1 MRFLHSADW
10 HLGRVYHGVSLLED
24 QAHALQQFVRIAAD
38 TRPDAIL
45 LAGDIYDRSVP
56 PAEAVRLLDLVL
68 SELILELKIPVVM
81 IAGNHD
87 GPDRLAFGSGLL
99 QRAGLTVRGPVEMDA
114 MPLVLRDAHGEVEI
128 HALPYAE
135 PALVRSASGD
145 DTIADHHAALAAQ
158 TAAVRAAQVP
168 GRRTVVVAHAF
179 VQGGAESESERPLSV
194 GGTGAVGVGVFD
206 GFDYVALGHLHRPQA
221 IGTKRGGEGA
231 AGVGGPDAA
240 WAHRSAD
247 AADAANVANAA
258 NAANVAN
265 AANATNAANVANAAN
280 AANATNATNAT
291 NAAAPWRS
299 ARIQYSGSLLKYSFA
314 EADHGKSVN
323 LVELDAEGNCTV
335 ERIPLVPRRDLR
347 ILEGELAAL
356 VAAAATDPAR
366 DDYVLARLTDHGA
379 LLDAMGKLR
388 SAYPNALAI
397 ERPTLTGDG
406 PGRATADHRRT
417 RIQDLFASFHLETTG
432 VALEPA
438 AQAALDR
445 VVDRLE
451 QEARAE

>member
-24 QAHALQQFVRIAAD
+24 QAHVLQQFVRIAAD

-99 QRAGLTVRGPVEMDA
+99 QRAGLVVRGPVEMDA

-221 IGTKRGGEGA
+221 IGTKRGGESA
-231 AGVGGPDAA
+231 AGAGRGDAVEVC
-240 WAHRSAD
+240 RSAD
-247 AADAANVANAA
+247 AVDVADA
-258 NAANVAN
+258 
-265 AANATNAANVANAAN
+265 T
-280 AANATNATNAT
+280 NATNATNAA

-388 SAYPNALAI
+388 AAYPNALAI

-417 RIQDLFASFHLETTG
+417 RIQDLFASFHEETTG

>member
-99 QRAGLTVRGPVEMDA
+99 QRAGLTVRGPVEMEA
-114 MPLVLRDAHGEVEI
+114 SPLVLRDAHGEVEI

-135 PALVRSASGD
+135 PALVRSACGND
-145 DTIADHHAALAAQ
+145 AIADHHAALAAQ

-168 GRRTVVVAHAF
+168 GRRSVVVAHAF
-179 VQGGAESESERPLSV
+179 VQGGAGSESERPLSV

-231 AGVGGPDAA
+231 AGASGGSAA
-240 WAHRSAD
+240 EAHRSAD
-247 AADAANVANAA
+247 AVDVVDVANV
-258 NAANVAN
+258 
-265 AANATNAANVANAAN
+265 
-280 AANATNATNAT
+280 
-291 NAAAPWRS
+291 AAPWRS

-314 EADHGKSVN
+314 EADHAKSVN

-335 ERIPLVPRRDLR
+335 ERIALVPRRDLR

-397 ERPTLTGDG
+397 ERPTLVGDG

>member
-24 QAHALQQFVRIAAD
+24 QAHVLQQFVRVAAD
-38 TRPDAIL
+38 TRPDAVL

-99 QRAGLTVRGPVEMDA
+99 QRAGLTVRGPVELDA
-114 MPLVLRDAHGEVEI
+114 APLVLRDAHGEVAV

-135 PALVRSASGD
+135 PALVRSACGD

-158 TAAVRAAQVP
+158 TAAVRAAHVP
-168 GRRTVVVAHAF
+168 GRRSVVVAHAF
-179 VQGGAESESERPLSV
+179 VQGGTESESERPLSV
-194 GGTGAVGVGVFD
+194 GGTGAVGAGVFD

-221 IGTKRGGEGA
+221 MAGG
-231 AGVGGPDAA
+231 
-240 WAHRSAD
+240 
-247 AADAANVANAA
+247 
-258 NAANVAN
+258 
-265 AANATNAANVANAAN
+265 
-280 AANATNATNAT
+280 
-291 NAAAPWRS
+291 
-299 ARIQYSGSLLKYSFA
+299 RIQYSGSLLKYSFA
-314 EADHGKSVN
+314 EADHAKSVN
-323 LVELDAEGNCTV
+323 LVEMDAEGNCTV
-335 ERIPLVPRRDLR
+335 ERIALVPRRDLR

-356 VAAAATDPAR
+356 VAAAPADPAR

-397 ERPTLTGDG
+397 ERPTLVGDG

-417 RIQDLFASFHLETTG
+417 RIQDLFASFHEETTG

>member
-24 QAHALQQFVRIAAD
+24 QAHVLQQFVRIAAD

-56 PAEAVRLLDLVL
+56 PAEAVRLLDRVL

-99 QRAGLTVRGPVEMDA
+99 QRAGLTVRGPVEMEA
-114 MPLVLRDAHGEVEI
+114 SPLVLRDAHGEVEI

-135 PALVRSASGD
+135 PALVRSACGN

-158 TAAVRAAQVP
+158 TAAVRAAHVS
-168 GRRTVVVAHAF
+168 GRRSVVVAHAF

-231 AGVGGPDAA
+231 AGASGGSAA
-240 WAHRSAD
+240 EAHRSVD
-247 AADAANVANAA
+247 AVDAPDVVDVANVANV
-258 NAANVAN
+258 ANV
-265 AANATNAANVANAAN
+265 
-280 AANATNATNAT
+280 
-291 NAAAPWRS
+291 AAPWRS

-314 EADHGKSVN
+314 EADHAKSVN
-323 LVELDAEGNCTV
+323 LVELDAAGNCSV

-388 SAYPNALAI
+388 GAWPNALAI
-397 ERPTLTGDG
+397 ERPTLIGDG

-417 RIQDLFASFHLETTG
+417 RIQDLFASFHQEATG
-432 VALEPA
+432 LAMEPA

>member
-24 QAHALQQFVRIAAD
+24 QAQVLRQFVRIAAD

-45 LAGDIYDRSVP
+45 LAGDIYDRSVS

-68 SELILELKIPVVM
+68 SALILELRIPVVM

-87 GPDRLAFGSGLL
+87 GPDRLAFGAGLL

-114 MPLVLRDAHGEVEI
+114 APLVLRDAHGEVAV

-135 PALVRSASGD
+135 PALVRSACGD
-145 DTIADHHAALAAQ
+145 DAIADHHAALAAQ

-194 GGTGAVGVGVFD
+194 GGTGAVGAGVFD

-221 IGTKRGGEGA
+221 IEGG
-231 AGVGGPDAA
+231 
-240 WAHRSAD
+240 
-247 AADAANVANAA
+247 
-258 NAANVAN
+258 
-265 AANATNAANVANAAN
+265 
-280 AANATNATNAT
+280 
-291 NAAAPWRS
+291 
-299 ARIQYSGSLLKYSFA
+299 RIHYSGSLLKYSFA
-314 EADHGKSVN
+314 EADHAKSVS
-323 LVELDAEGNCTV
+323 LVDMDAAGECTV
-335 ERIPLVPRRDLR
+335 ERIALVPRRDLR

-366 DDYVLARLTDHGA
+366 NDYVLARLTDHGA

-388 SAYPNALAI
+388 GAWPNALAI
-397 ERPTLTGDG
+397 ERPTLIGEG
-406 PGRATADHRRT
+406 PGRAADDHRRT
-417 RIQDLFASFHLETTG
+417 RIQDLFASFHLEATG
-432 VALEPA
+432 VGLEPT

>member
-99 QRAGLTVRGPVEMDA
+99 QRARLTVRGPVEMDA
-114 MPLVLRDAHGEVEI
+114 APLVLRDAHGEVEI

-194 GGTGAVGVGVFD
+194 GGTGAVGAGVFD

-221 IGTKRGGEGA
+221 
-231 AGVGGPDAA
+231 VGG
-240 WAHRSAD
+240 
-247 AADAANVANAA
+247 
-258 NAANVAN
+258 
-265 AANATNAANVANAAN
+265 
-280 AANATNATNAT
+280 
-291 NAAAPWRS
+291 

-314 EADHGKSVN
+314 EADHAKSVN
-323 LVELDAEGNCTV
+323 LVDLDAEGNCTV

-356 VAAAATDPAR
+356 VAAAAADPAR

-397 ERPTLTGDG
+397 ERPTLTGEG

-417 RIQDLFASFHLETTG
+417 RIQDLFASFHLEATG

-438 AQAALDR
+438 AHAALDR

>member
-24 QAHALQQFVRIAAD
+24 QAHALQQFVRVAAD

-114 MPLVLRDAHGEVEI
+114 APLVLRDAHGEVAVY
-128 HALPYAE
+128 ALPYAE

-158 TAAVRAAQVP
+158 TASVRAAHVP
-168 GRRTVVVAHAF
+168 GRRAVVVAHAF

-194 GGTGAVGVGVFD
+194 GGTGAVGAGVFD

-231 AGVGGPDAA
+231 AGASGVDAVEVC
-240 WAHRSAD
+240 RSAD
-247 AADAANVANAA
+247 AVVAA
-258 NAANVAN
+258 NAA
-265 AANATNAANVANAAN
+265 
-280 AANATNATNAT
+280 

-314 EADHGKSVN
+314 EADHAKSVN
-323 LVELDAEGNCTV
+323 LVEMDAEGRCTV
-335 ERIPLVPRRDLR
+335 ERIALVPRRDLR

-388 SAYPNALAI
+388 AAYPNALAI
-397 ERPTLTGDG
+397 ERPTLIGDG
-406 PGRATADHRRT
+406 PGRATDDHRRT
-417 RIQDLFASFHLETTG
+417 RIQDLFASFHEEATG

-445 VVDRLE
+445 VVERLE

>member
-24 QAHALQQFVRIAAD
+24 QAHVLQQFVRIAAD

-99 QRAGLTVRGPVEMDA
+99 QRAGLVVRGPVEMDA
-114 MPLVLRDAHGEVEI
+114 TPLVLRDAHGEVEI

-221 IGTKRGGEGA
+221 IGTKRGGESA
-231 AGVGGPDAA
+231 AGAGRGDAVEVC
-240 WAHRSAD
+240 RSAD
-247 AADAANVANAA
+247 AVDVADAANAA
-258 NAANVAN
+258 
-265 AANATNAANVANAAN
+265 
-280 AANATNATNAT
+280 NAT

-388 SAYPNALAI
+388 AAYPNALAI

-417 RIQDLFASFHLETTG
+417 RIQDLFASFHEETTG

-451 QEARAE
+451 KEARAE

>member
-24 QAHALQQFVRIAAD
+24 QAHVLQQFVRIAAD

-56 PAEAVRLLDLVL
+56 PAEAVRLLGLVL
-68 SELILELKIPVVM
+68 EQLVLELKIPVVM

-99 QRAGLTVRGPVEMDA
+99 QRAGLVVRGPVEMDA
-114 MPLVLRDAHGEVEI
+114 APLVLRDAHGEVEI

-145 DTIADHHAALAAQ
+145 ESITDHHAALAAQ
-158 TAAVRAAQVP
+158 TAAVRAARAP
-168 GRRTVVVAHAF
+168 GRRAVVVAHAF

-194 GGTGAVGVGVFD
+194 GGAGAVGAEVFA

-221 IGTKRGGEGA
+221 LGGEGA
-231 AGVGGPDAA
+231 E
-240 WAHRSAD
+240 
-247 AADAANVANAA
+247 
-258 NAANVAN
+258 
-265 AANATNAANVANAAN
+265 
-280 AANATNATNAT
+280 
-291 NAAAPWRS
+291 PWRN
-299 ARIQYSGSLLKYSFA
+299 ARIQYAGSLLKYSFA
-314 EADHGKSVN
+314 EADHAKSAN
-323 LVELDAEGNCTV
+323 LVEMDAEGNCTV
-335 ERIPLVPRRDLR
+335 ERIALVPRRDLR

-366 DDYVLARLTDHGA
+366 DDYLLARLTDQGA

-397 ERPTLTGDG
+397 ERPALIGDG
-406 PGRATADHRRT
+406 PGRAAADHRRT
-417 RIQDLFASFHLETTG
+417 RIQDLFASFHQETTG

-451 QEARAE
+451 QEARAA

>member
-24 QAHALQQFVRIAAD
+24 QAHVLQQFVRIAAD

-68 SELILELKIPVVM
+68 SELILDLKIPVVM

-87 GPDRLAFGSGLL
+87 GPDRLAFGAGLL
-99 QRAGLTVRGPVEMDA
+99 QRAGLVVRGPVDMDA
-114 MPLVLRDAHGEVEI
+114 APLVLRDAHGEVEI

-145 DTIADHHAALAAQ
+145 DSIADHQAALAAQ
-158 TAAVRAAQVP
+158 TAALRAARVP

-194 GGTGAVGVGVFD
+194 GGTGAVGAQVFD

-221 IGTKRGGEGA
+221 IGTKRVGA
-231 AGVGGPDAA
+231 
-240 WAHRSAD
+240 
-247 AADAANVANAA
+247 AADAAGADRADAHGVRGAFDVA
-258 NAANVAN
+258 
-265 AANATNAANVANAAN
+265 
-280 AANATNATNAT
+280 
-291 NAAAPWRS
+291 NAAAPWRN

-314 EADHGKSVN
+314 EADHAKSVN
-323 LVELDAEGNCTV
+323 LVEMDAGGSCTV

-366 DDYVLARLTDHGA
+366 DDYVLARLGDQGA

-397 ERPTLTGDG
+397 ERPALIGDG
-406 PGRATADHRRT
+406 PGRAADDHRRT
-417 RIQDLFASFHLETTG
+417 RIQDLFASFYQETTG
-432 VALEPA
+432 LALEPA

-445 VVDRLE
+445 VVGRLE
-451 QEARAE
+451 QEARAA

>member
-24 QAHALQQFVRIAAD
+24 QAHVLQQFVRIAAD

-99 QRAGLTVRGPVEMDA
+99 QRAGLVVRGPVEMDA
-114 MPLVLRDAHGEVEI
+114 APLVLRDAHGEVEI

-194 GGTGAVGVGVFD
+194 GGTGAVGVEVFD

-247 AADAANVANAA
+247 AADAADAANAA
-258 NAANVAN
+258 NAANVA
-265 AANATNAANVANAAN
+265 
-280 AANATNATNAT
+280 
-291 NAAAPWRS
+291 APWRS
-299 ARIQYSGSLLKYSFA
+299 ARIHYSGSLLKYSFA
-314 EADHGKSVN
+314 EADHAKSVN
-323 LVELDAEGNCTV
+323 LVELDAEGRCTV
-335 ERIPLVPRRDLR
+335 ERIPLVPRRALR

-388 SAYPNALAI
+388 AAYPNALAI

-417 RIQDLFASFHLETTG
+417 RIQDLFASFHEQTTG

>member
-24 QAHALQQFVRIAAD
+24 QAHVLQQFVRIAAD

-99 QRAGLTVRGPVEMDA
+99 QRAGLVVRGPVEMDA
-114 MPLVLRDAHGEVEI
+114 APLVLRDAHGEVEI

-194 GGTGAVGVGVFD
+194 GGTGAVGVEVFD

-221 IGTKRGGEGA
+221 IGTKRGGESA
-231 AGVGGPDAA
+231 AGAGRGDAVEVC
-240 WAHRSAD
+240 RSAD
-247 AADAANVANAA
+247 AVDV
-258 NAANVAN
+258 
-265 AANATNAANVANAAN
+265 
-280 AANATNATNAT
+280 ANATNATNAA

-417 RIQDLFASFHLETTG
+417 RIQDLFASFHEETTG

>member
-24 QAHALQQFVRIAAD
+24 QAHVLQQFVRIAAD

-99 QRAGLTVRGPVEMDA
+99 QRAGLVVRGPVEMDA
-114 MPLVLRDAHGEVEI
+114 APLVLRDAHGEVEI

-194 GGTGAVGVGVFD
+194 GGTGAVGAGVFA

-231 AGVGGPDAA
+231 AGASGGSAA
-240 WAHRSAD
+240 EAHRSVDAVDAAD
-247 AADAANVANAA
+247 AADAI
-258 NAANVAN
+258 
-265 AANATNAANVANAAN
+265 
-280 AANATNATNAT
+280 NAT

-314 EADHGKSVN
+314 EADHAKSVN

-335 ERIPLVPRRDLR
+335 ERIPLVPRCDLR

-397 ERPTLTGDG
+397 ERPTLIGDG

-417 RIQDLFASFHLETTG
+417 RIQDLFASFHLEATG

-445 VVDRLE
+445 VVDRVE
-451 QEARAE
+451 QEARNA

>member
-24 QAHALQQFVRIAAD
+24 QAHVLQQFVRIAAD
-38 TRPDAIL
+38 IRPDAIL

-87 GPDRLAFGSGLL
+87 GPDRLAFGAGLL
-99 QRAGLTVRGPVEMDA
+99 QRAGLTVCGPVEMGSA
-114 MPLVLRDAHGEVEI
+114 PLVLRDAHGEVEI

-135 PALVRSASGD
+135 PALVRSACGD

-158 TAAVRAAQVP
+158 TAAVRAAHVP
-168 GRRTVVVAHAF
+168 GRRSVVVAHAF

-194 GGTGAVGVGVFD
+194 GGTGAVGAGVFD

-221 IGTKRGGEGA
+221 IGGG
-231 AGVGGPDAA
+231 
-240 WAHRSAD
+240 
-247 AADAANVANAA
+247 
-258 NAANVAN
+258 
-265 AANATNAANVANAAN
+265 
-280 AANATNATNAT
+280 
-291 NAAAPWRS
+291 
-299 ARIQYSGSLLKYSFA
+299 RIQYSGSLLKYSFA
-314 EADHGKSVN
+314 EADHAKSVN
-323 LVELDAEGNCTV
+323 LVDMDAAGNCSV
-335 ERIPLVPRRDLR
+335 ERIALVPRRDLR
-347 ILEGELAAL
+347 ILEGELATL

-388 SAYPNALAI
+388 GAWPNALAI
-397 ERPTLTGDG
+397 ERPTLIGDG
-406 PGRATADHRRT
+406 LGRATDDHRRT
-417 RIQDLFASFHLETTG
+417 RIQDLFASFHQEATG
-432 VALEPA
+432 LAMEPA
-438 AQAALDR
+438 AQAALAR

>member
-24 QAHALQQFVRIAAD
+24 QAHVLQQFVRIAAD

-45 LAGDIYDRSVP
+45 LAGDIYDRSVA

-99 QRAGLTVRGPVEMDA
+99 QRAGLVVRGPVEMDA
-114 MPLVLRDAHGEVEI
+114 APLVLRDAHGEVEI

-221 IGTKRGGEGA
+221 IGTKRGGESA
-231 AGVGGPDAA
+231 AGAGRGDAVEVC
-240 WAHRSAD
+240 RSAD
-247 AADAANVANAA
+247 AVDVADAA
-258 NAANVAN
+258 
-265 AANATNAANVANAAN
+265 
-280 AANATNATNAT
+280 NATNAT

-314 EADHGKSVN
+314 EADHAKSVN

-356 VAAAATDPAR
+356 VAAAPTDPAR
-366 DDYVLARLTDHGA
+366 DDYVFARLTDHGA

-388 SAYPNALAI
+388 AAYPNALAI
-397 ERPTLTGDG
+397 ERPTLVGEG

-417 RIQDLFASFHLETTG
+417 RIQDLFASFHEETTG

-438 AQAALDR
+438 AKAALDR

>member
-24 QAHALQQFVRIAAD
+24 QAHVLQQFVRIAAD

-56 PAEAVRLLDLVL
+56 PAEAVRLLDRVL

-114 MPLVLRDAHGEVEI
+114 APLVLRDAHGEVAV

-135 PALVRSASGD
+135 PALVRSACGD
-145 DTIADHHAALAAQ
+145 DAIADHHAALAAQ
-158 TAAVRAAQVP
+158 TAAVRAAHVP
-168 GRRTVVVAHAF
+168 ARRSVVVAHAF

-194 GGTGAVGVGVFD
+194 GGTGAVGTGVFD

-221 IGTKRGGEGA
+221 IGGG
-231 AGVGGPDAA
+231 
-240 WAHRSAD
+240 
-247 AADAANVANAA
+247 
-258 NAANVAN
+258 
-265 AANATNAANVANAAN
+265 
-280 AANATNATNAT
+280 
-291 NAAAPWRS
+291 
-299 ARIQYSGSLLKYSFA
+299 RIQYSGSPLKYSFA
-314 EADHGKSVN
+314 EADHAKSVN
-323 LVELDAEGNCTV
+323 LVDMDAEGNCAV
-335 ERIPLVPRRDLR
+335 ERIALVPRCDLR

-356 VAAAATDPAR
+356 VAAAAADPAR

-397 ERPTLTGDG
+397 ERPTLIGDG

-417 RIQDLFASFHLETTG
+417 RIQDLFASFHEETTG

-445 VVDRLE
+445 VVERLE

>member
-24 QAHALQQFVRIAAD
+24 QAHVLQQFVRIAAD

-247 AADAANVANAA
+247 AADAAD
-258 NAANVAN
+258 
-265 AANATNAANVANAAN
+265 AANATK
-280 AANATNATNAT
+280 
-291 NAAAPWRS
+291 AAAPWRS

-388 SAYPNALAI
+388 AAYPNALAI
-397 ERPTLTGDG
+397 ERPTLIGDG